1 MKILAKH
8 VAERLGERAFCVVF
22 EEDLERC
29 WPREEMARS
38 EQERKIQSFAESH
51 DWTVN
56 TLDGG
61 FGVRAVFQKLE
72 PGLVGASRVV
82 PK

>member
-8 VAERLGERAFCVVF
+8 VAAQLEERSFCIVF

-29 WPREEMARS
+29 WPSKEMPRS

-51 DWTVN
+51 GWTVGIR
-56 TLDGG
+56 DGA
-61 FGVRAVFQKLE
+61 FGMRAVFQELE
-72 PGLVGASRVV
+72 WERVGADRVV